1 MRKILRDLEKIEE
14 LRYTMENVCTDT
26 KTTLNQ
32 WSDHQ
37 LVEEAEYVLSCF
49 YEPGHI
55 IHDDRFGD
63 DKDLAKNLNKQIR
76 LLKKFIKQYKT
87 EDTAWT
93 IHLEAMMSENSFGQ
107 SQIA

>member
-1 MRKILRDLEKIEE
+1 M
-14 LRYTMENVCTDT
+14 
-26 KTTLNQ
+26 
-32 WSDHQ
+32 
-37 LVEEAEYVLSCF
+37 VEEAEYVLSCF

-55 IHDDRFGD
+55 NHDDRFGD